1 MPRGRHGGRRCRPK
15 IKKCVHFLWR
25 PVSKNVKLCESARRI
40 SAFRAFRA
48 RANLATGAGRG
59 IAGARA
65 RVHRRAY
72 AARAREEAGLTTPF
86 ASRDLER
93 AARRPP
99 GAGGEGKDASE
110 GLAVHA
116 CGAGAARHWRAKEA
130 AMLAATAQPGL
141 RLEVCRDFMKVR
153 ATPLEPSRD
162 PARGPGARPARRA
175 RRRRAGVPRGG
186 FARSNRERPSE
197 NSTSRRPAPP
207 SATPP
212 ARHRLTPAP
221 PRDATRQGACY
232 RDSCR
237 YAHSTQDGMQPAA
250 QVRTLPTPPRGR
262 CRPRPREGNG
272 AARTT
277 ASVRLGFERRSATR
291 QNRSTR

>member
-1 MPRGRHGGRRCRPK
+1 MATSLEKCEIVRKRSSYIRFSRFSGTCEPRHGRGARHSWRARAGAPPRLRRAGTRGGGSYHPVRVARSRARRSATAWGGRRR
-15 IKKCVHFLWR
+15 
-25 PVSKNVKLCESARRI
+25 E
-40 SAFRAFRA
+40 
-48 RANLATGAGRG
+48 GRERG
-59 IAGARA
+59 
-65 RVHRRAY
+65 
-72 AARAREEAGLTTPF
+72 
-86 ASRDLER
+86 SR
-93 AARRPP
+93 
-99 GAGGEGKDASE
+99 
-110 GLAVHA
+110 VHA

-153 ATPLEPSRD
+153 ATPPEPSRD